1 MKLVLFED
9 AKVQQL
15 YPMTLARP
23 AFAVSCGSYR
33 LVELVGRLGLDAYAI
48 VREYL
53 RAIVEAEFGLAEPED
68 DGRTNHLLF
77 VNARAVPSIGT
88 LRVLTQ
94 LKENRLPKAVRG
106 DGEIAAALVDIRQTP
121 LPDSLTP
128 DSVAGWLESL
138 ELESCVEQI
147 EMSAY
152 PHEVLKHHLR
162 ITAANLQD
170 RLAQGDYREV
180 RDGVFVGENVSLG
193 EYLVAD
199 TSEGPIV
206 IDRDASIGP
215 FCFLQGPVYVGPGSK
230 IIEHAALKEAVA
242 LGHTTKVGGEVEG
255 STIEPYTN
263 KQHHGFLGHSY
274 LGSWVNLG
282 AGTCNSDLKNTY
294 GTVSVEY
301 RGKRVATGMQFVGC
315 VIGDYSKTAINTS
328 IFTGKIIGV
337 CSMVYGFVTTNVPS
351 FTNYARTFGQMSEI
365 PVEVVLAGQQRMFK
379 RRKVEQ
385 RPCDI
390 ALIQAMHALTASER
404 QLSDEP
410 LSF

>member
-9 AKVQQL
+9 TKVSQL

-33 LVELVGRLGLDAYAI
+33 LVDLVGRLELDAYAI

-53 RAIVEAEFGLAEPED
+53 QAIVDADFELSKPED

-77 VNARAVPSIGT
+77 VNARAVPSVDT

-94 LKENRLPKAVRG
+94 LKDNRLPKAVRG

-138 ELESCVEQI
+138 ELESCVERI
-147 EMSAY
+147 ELSAY
-152 PHEVLKHHLR
+152 PHEVLKNHLR
-162 ITAANLQD
+162 ITAANLED
-170 RLAQGDYREV
+170 RLAQGGYSEV
-180 RDGVFVGENVSLG
+180 RDGVFVRENVTLG
-193 EYLVAD
+193 EHLVAD
-199 TSEGPIV
+199 TAEGPIL
-206 IDRDASIGP
+206 IDQGASIGP

-230 IIEHAALKEAVA
+230 VIEHAALKEAVA